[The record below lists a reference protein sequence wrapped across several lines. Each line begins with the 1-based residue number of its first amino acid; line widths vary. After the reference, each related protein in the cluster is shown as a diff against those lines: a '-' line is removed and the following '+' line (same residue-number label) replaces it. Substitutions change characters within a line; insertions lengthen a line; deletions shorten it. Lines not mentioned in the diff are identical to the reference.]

1 MRDTRDVRATG
12 LQGEESS
19 EIIEIIDDDVDAF
32 SSRTPNVTVHDT
44 GGPRWAGP
52 AAAVALVALI
62 GYGVATSASSGAPK
76 AAPAP
81 STTTPRTTT
90 TQPAPTTTVPPPLV
104 PYYSAD
110 PPREF
115 SVSAADRYDADR
127 SFFGPGKYQLW
138 ATTGATS
145 STGSWFSIETYPG
158 STMAVDAYRVETV
171 DRSIG
176 VSHSPSGQSRAQF
189 SSTAAGSVAITSF
202 GMSDEDLI
210 RLAGSVLVSR
220 GSIRLPDPSPV
231 PGYDLVSSVQPWL
244 AVQGVPVETVVY
256 QSNQA
261 APFRP
266 DGVIN
271 LSVAPRSPSNQG
283 GSTLERQTA
292 IRFFLDHTTTFDVDG
307 HVAVAGTVVGQDD
320 YSLAS
325 WIAGD
330 HIVTVSGA
338 LTVPELIAV
347 ARTVHQVS
355 IDEWQGMQFQATKH
369 NADNNF
375 GGFEADSVAV
385 SFGTDSESNP
395 WVIKVSVLSFSPN
408 EPGIGWH
415 WDKNHG
421 GFNGQYPTSADETAK
436 ITTVVEDRRTYVLA
450 DLPRAVAPTARLEV
464 TRAGLD
470 PVEVTFND
478 ISPDWDRT
486 FAAYAFSE
494 PTTYTAQII
503 GEDGRVLASWP
514 RP

>member
-1 MRDTRDVRATG
+1 MRATG

-19 EIIEIIDDDVDAF
+19 EIIEIIDDDIDAF
-32 SSRTPNVTVHDT
+32 NSRTPNVTVHDT
-44 GGPRWAGP
+44 GGPRWVGP

-62 GYGVATSASSGAPK
+62 GYGIATSASSGAPK

-90 TQPAPTTTVPPPLV
+90 TPPPATTTTVQAPLV

-110 PPREF
+110 PPREY
-115 SVSAADRYDADR
+115 SVSRAEMYEPDR
-127 SFFGPGKYQLW
+127 SFFGPGEYQLW

-145 STGSWFSIETYPG
+145 SSGSWFSIQTYPG
-158 STMAVDAYRVETV
+158 STMTPDAYRVETGE
-171 DRSIG
+171 RSIA
-176 VSHSPSGQSRAQF
+176 VSHSPFGQSVAQF
-189 SSTAAGSVAITSF
+189 SSTAFGSVAITSF
-202 GMSDEDLI
+202 GMSDEDLV
-210 RLAGSVLVSR
+210 RVAGLVLVSR
-220 GSIRLPDPSPV
+220 GSIRIPDPSLV

-244 AVQGVPVETVVY
+244 AVQGVPVETVGY
-256 QSNQA
+256 QSNNA
-261 APFRP
+261 TAVGLNGF
-266 DGVIN
+266 IN
-271 LSVAPRSPSNQG
+271 LSVAPRSPTNQG

-292 IRFFLDHTTTFDVDG
+292 IRFFLDHTTTFVVDG

-320 YSLAS
+320 QSLAS

-375 GGFEADSVAV
+375 GGFESDSVAV

-395 WVIKVSVLSFSPN
+395 WVIKVSVLSFPPN
-408 EPGIGWH
+408 EPDIGWH

-421 GFNGQYPTSADETAK
+421 GFNGEFPTSADDTAK
-436 ITTVVEDRRTYVLA
+436 INTVVENRRTYVLA
-450 DLPRAVAPTARLEV
+450 DLPRAVAATARLEI

-470 PVEVTFND
+470 LVDIPFND

-494 PTTYTAQII
+494 PTTYTAEII
-503 GEDGRVLASWP
+503 GEDGTVLAGWP

>member
-19 EIIEIIDDDVDAF
+19 EIIEIIDDDIDAF
-32 SSRTPNVTVHDT
+32 SGRSPNVTVDT
-44 GGPRWAGP
+44 GGPRWVGP

-81 STTTPRTTT
+81 STTTARTTT
-90 TQPAPTTTVPPPLV
+90 TQPASTTTLPQPLV

-115 SVSAADRYDADR
+115 SVAEAQMYEPDR

-145 STGSWFSIETYPG
+145 SSGSWFSIQTYSG
-158 STMAVDAYRVETV
+158 INSGMAPDAYRVETGE
-171 DRSIG
+171 RSIA
-176 VSHSPSGQSRAQF
+176 VSHSPFGQSVAQF
-189 SSTAAGSVAITSF
+189 SAPAFGSVAITTF

-210 RLAGSVLVSR
+210 RVAGLLLVSR
-220 GSIRLPDPSPV
+220 GSISIPDPSLV

-244 AVQGVPVETVVY
+244 AVQGVPIETVIY
-256 QSNQA
+256 QSNKTA
-261 APFRP
+261 IGPNGF
-266 DGVIN
+266 IN

-292 IRFFLDHTTTFDVDG
+292 IRFFLDHTTTFVVDG

-330 HIVTVSGA
+330 HIVTVSGG
-338 LTVPELIAV
+338 LTVPDLIAV
-347 ARTVHQVS
+347 AQTVHQVS

-369 NADNNF
+369 NADNNL
-375 GGFEADSVAV
+375 GGFESDSVAV
-385 SFGTDSESNP
+385 SFGTDGESNP
-395 WVIKVSVLSFSPN
+395 WVIEASMLSFPHD
-408 EPGIGWH
+408 ERQIAWKL
-415 WDKNHG
+415 DKNIG
-421 GFNGQYPTSADETAK
+421 GFNGEFPTSVDDTAK
-436 ITTVVEDRRTYVLA
+436 ITTVVENRRTYVLA
-450 DLPRAVAPTARLEV
+450 DLPRAVAPTARLEI

-470 PVEVTFND
+470 PVDITFND
-478 ISPDWDRT
+478 VSPDFDRT
-486 FAAYAFSE
+486 LAAYAFSE

-503 GEDGRVLASWP
+503 GEDGTVLASWP